1 MENTERP
8 FKAGIYTVVDR
19 NGIEEATADGGEL
32 VRILMAPAA
41 SAPQYLIRNDRDK
54 KLALEEAR
62 KEAEHLKNELGD
74 ATREYHRAM
83 VKARKNAEAQDEAES
98 KLRGELEAA
107 HILIREHNDRELE
120 LRERLLAYEEALNL
134 YRAEV
139 GRARRKEI
147 ESEAIDAAALVMEPM
162 KGRDSQSVFDIVL
175 RRIHAQGV
183 SQTYV
188 LKNKGTI
195 SHISQPLGDYLRGV
209 FLEAREELQW

>member
-8 FKAGIYTVVDR
+8 FRAGIYTVVDR

-32 VRILMAPAA
+32 VQVLMAPAA
-41 SAPQYLIRNDRDK
+41 SVPHYLIRNDRDK

-62 KEAEHLKNELGD
+62 KEAEHFRNAFENAGREHSRALGKIQ
-74 ATREYHRAM
+74 RI
-83 VKARKNAEAQDEAES
+83 AEAHEEAES
-98 KLRGELEAA
+98 KLRGELEVAR
-107 HILIREHNDRELE
+107 ISMRMGNDREFK
-120 LRERLLAYEEALNL
+120 LRERLLAYEETLNL

-139 GRARRKEI
+139 GRARREEI

-175 RRIHAQGV
+175 RRIHAEGV

-195 SHISQPLGDYLRGV
+195 SQPLGDYLRGV
-209 FLEAREELQW
+209 FLETREELQW